1 MKSQI
6 KNELVAFKC
15 PTPFKN
21 KLVKYA
27 NLEMV
32 SISDIIRRGT
42 IAEVANNLSL
52 AKNNLLSVQQDKIQ
66 KSVM

>member
-42 IAEVANNLSL
+42 IAEVANLD
-52 AKNNLLSVQQDKIQ
+52 AKYKQSRNSTWLRVKEA
-66 KSVM
+66 

>member
-15 PTPFKN
+15 PTPFKS

-42 IAEVANNLSL
+42 IAEVANLD
-52 AKNNLLSVQQDKIQ
+52 AKY
-66 KSVM
+66 

>member
-27 NLEMV
+27 NLETV

-42 IAEVANNLSL
+42 IAE
-52 AKNNLLSVQQDKIQ
+52 LLILIEV
-66 KSVM
+66 

>member
-42 IAEVANNLSL
+42 IAEVVKLDEKYRDNRPTNWSRL
-52 AKNNLLSVQQDKIQ
+52 
-66 KSVM
+66 KSA